1 MDNLTHFLFGYILF
15 VGRVNAILIL
25 LFTNLPDIIAAPS
38 RIYYTIIKDKKRT
51 FGEFN
56 FWIPNKHYLKL
67 YRSTH
72 SLIFCLLLGFIL
84 SLFTKK
90 YLVLTA
96 CIASHIILD
105 VFSHSGKWAT
115 RIFYPFSDFHINS
128 FNWFKKD
135 NFIKSVIIFIIIVLI
150 VLFKILSGF

>member
-15 VGRVNAILIL
+15 GGKVNTILIL
-25 LFTNLPDIIAAPS
+25 LFTNLPDIIIAPS

-84 SLFTKK
+84 SLFTKQ

-115 RIFYPFSDFHINS
+115 RIFYPFSDLHLNS
-128 FNWFKKD
+128 FIWFEKD
-135 NFIKSVIIFIIIVLI
+135 NFINSAIIFIITVFIVL
-150 VLFKILSGF
+150 LKILLGF